1 VNITAQAVALLPVVF
16 PAGGVF
22 AELFI
27 ANDGEKY
34 TRLDQDEV

>member
-1 VNITAQAVALLPVVF
+1 VNITAQAVALLPIIF
-16 PAGGVF
+16 PAGSGF

-34 TRLDQDEV
+34 TRLDQHEV